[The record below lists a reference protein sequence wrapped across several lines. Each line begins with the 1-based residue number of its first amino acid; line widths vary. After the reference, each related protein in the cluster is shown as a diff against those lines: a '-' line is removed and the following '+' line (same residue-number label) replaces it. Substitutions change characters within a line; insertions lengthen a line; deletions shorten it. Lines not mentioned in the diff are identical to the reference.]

1 MADVRE
7 KSCTILAHFQ
17 PDRLRTVCVTSG
29 EPSLGE
35 IPNQQRLQLVDSEP
49 SGCGN
54 QNPLSAVNDKK
65 PSGGEILNQLS
76 AVSDKK
82 SSGGGNQNPLSAVI
96 GKKPSGGEILNQ
108 LSAGNDKKPSG
119 GGILNQLT
127 GRMEVLLRSPKDR
140 RCESGAALAKLIT
153 IWAVKVSQ
161 INR

>member
-76 AVSDKK
+76 A
-82 SSGGGNQNPLSAVI
+82 
-96 GKKPSGGEILNQ
+96 
-108 LSAGNDKKPSG
+108 GNDRKPSG

-153 IWAVKVSQ
+153 IWAVKVGQ

>member
-1 MADVRE
+1 MSDVRE

-76 AVSDKK
+76 A
-82 SSGGGNQNPLSAVI
+82 
-96 GKKPSGGEILNQ
+96 
-108 LSAGNDKKPSG
+108 GNDTKPSG

-153 IWAVKVSQ
+153 IWAVKVGQ

>member
-76 AVSDKK
+76 AVNDKK
-82 SSGGGNQNPLSAVI
+82 SSGGGNQNPLSAV
-96 GKKPSGGEILNQ
+96 
-108 LSAGNDKKPSG
+108 
-119 GGILNQLT
+119 
-127 GRMEVLLRSPKDR
+127 MEVLLRSPKDR

-153 IWAVKVSQ
+153 IWAVKVGQ

>member
-76 AVSDKK
+76 A
-82 SSGGGNQNPLSAVI
+82 
-96 GKKPSGGEILNQ
+96 
-108 LSAGNDKKPSG
+108 GNDKKPSG

-153 IWAVKVSQ
+153 IWAVKVGQ

>member
-1 MADVRE
+1 MSDVRE

-49 SGCGN
+49 SGC
-54 QNPLSAVNDKK
+54 
-65 PSGGEILNQLS
+65 
-76 AVSDKK
+76 
-82 SSGGGNQNPLSAVI
+82 GNQNPLSAVI

-153 IWAVKVSQ
+153 IWAVKVGQ